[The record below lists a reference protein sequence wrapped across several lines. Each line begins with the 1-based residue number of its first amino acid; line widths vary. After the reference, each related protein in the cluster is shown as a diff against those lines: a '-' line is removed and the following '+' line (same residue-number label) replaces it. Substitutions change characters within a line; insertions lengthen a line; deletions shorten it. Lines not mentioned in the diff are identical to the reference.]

1 MRRPCYDC
9 VLVSVA
15 LALMLAIPVGAAFA
29 QDSNKLAAT
38 FNERFPADEIST
50 PPPPDV
56 PGVKK
61 EHSVTTTIRAVRV
74 KRPRSRVVVVPRSFL
89 NAGTNVLP
97 GERKFLDYAFPPT
110 YADFGAWRPTASS
123 CRAAGRYNVMYVPRH
138 RFPYLRLDAYR

>member
-61 EHSVTTTIRAVRV
+61 EHSVTTTIRAVR
-74 KRPRSRVVVVPRSFL
+74 
-89 NAGTNVLP
+89 
-97 GERKFLDYAFPPT
+97 GETPAV
-110 YADFGAWRPTASS
+110 
-123 CRAAGRYNVMYVPRH
+123 AGRRCATLISQRWHQRV
-138 RFPYLRLDAYR
+138 AG